1 MAADLN
7 QERPLVWGD
16 TATDPIQLFFSGHI
30 YPKGAQV
37 AHQLRRLLGDSLFW
51 AGMHRFLTDNAYKPV
66 RTEDFAIA
74 FEKTAN
80 CDLDWFFDQWCYG
93 IGYPRVQGDAALGG
107 RPAASST
114 STSSRPR

>member
-7 QERPLVWGD
+7 EVRPLVWGD
-16 TATDPIQLFFSGHI
+16 TGTDPILLFFSGHV

-51 AGMHRFLTDNAYKPV
+51 AGMQRFLTDNAYKPV
-66 RTEDFAIA
+66 RTADFAIA
-74 FEKTAN
+74 IEKTAN

-93 IGYPRVQGDAALGG
+93 DRLPEGEVHAPLG
-107 RPAASST
+107 R
-114 STSSRPR
+114 RPRRRCT